1 MQSHYFEELKL
12 EREEMRIERDKLNV
26 WKNTRR
32 KG

>member
-32 KG
+32 KC